1 MKPLSLK
8 LKNFK
13 GIRAGMGLDEVEI
26 DLSEIKGIAVFSAP
40 NGSGKTTILDNL
52 HPYRLMPYRS
62 SGYRPSSF
70 SFYEHVYET
79 AMKEFVFEIEGI
91 CYRSVVLVDTYKKK
105 QEAYLFKK
113 NGEGWLPLTDGK
125 IDSYDKKIEE
135 ICGSPG
141 LFFVSIFRS
150 QNARSLSD
158 YTKGD
163 IKSLFVELLGIES
176 LKTIGE
182 KAGEKKKESQ
192 VSLQV
197 LRNEENRLK
206 EIIALE
212 NSIFEEN
219 LSLENKTLIE
229 KEKIASQEKGLEEL
243 KNSLKETEIAL
254 AKQEEQKSL
263 LKRLQGELEKE
274 KIEFSRFQENFQ
286 KKVAGYKKKLE
297 SYPERERKLKELI
310 QTLPEL
316 KKKELQKNETLKE
329 IEEVKAN
336 LDKRTKLEFILK
348 DYEKQLQKLAMQRE
362 SKKALAER
370 ELKEAEKKASLLDSV
385 PCNPET
391 ASSCLFAKDAVEA
404 RNNLN
409 ILKEKLI
416 SVSFLSDNEVAI
428 AKEIKKLKTI
438 LSEISETSFLR
449 EELSK
454 KESFIAEIDSQ
465 LRLLP
470 LAENAEEEI
479 VRLEKE
485 KEAVETEMADEAE
498 QYDRAELDFKEKVIS
513 LEKEIEGI
521 SLDPSIEAKISSLK
535 EKMTQIEEEIS
546 ASRRIINSLTIML
559 GVSKNRLEE
568 VEKAKSNL
576 VETKEKITRFEN
588 EISEWAL
595 LEKAFSND
603 GIIALEIDDA
613 GPQISA
619 IANELL
625 KVFGG
630 RFSIRFDTQAAKA
643 DGRSLK
649 ETFDITVFDAETN
662 EAKSIKRLSGGEKTW
677 VEDAITKAI
686 CIYNKNTSGKEF
698 KTIFTDEKDGA
709 LDAEKKREFFLM
721 KRKVLEI
728 GGYDAEF
735 CITQTPE
742 LVEMADTVITL
753 EKGSIKTN

>member
-13 GIRAGMGLDEVEI
+13 GIKAGMGLDEVEI
-26 DLSEIKGIAVFSAP
+26 DLSGIKGIAVFSAP

-52 HPYRLMPYRS
+52 HPYRLMPYRAG
-62 SGYRPSSF
+62 GYRPSSF

-79 AMKEFVFEIEGI
+79 AMKELIFEIEGI
-91 CYRSVVLVDTYKKK
+91 CYRSVVLIDANKKK

-113 NGEGWLPLTDGK
+113 DGEGWLPLTDGK

-135 ICGSPG
+135 ICGSPD
-141 LFFVSIFRS
+141 LFFISIFRS
-150 QNARSLSD
+150 QNAKSLSD

-163 IKSLFVELLGIES
+163 IKSLFVELLGIEP
-176 LKTIGE
+176 LKAIGE
-182 KAGEKKKESQ
+182 KAGENKKESQ
-192 VSLQV
+192 VGLQV

-206 EIIALE
+206 EITVSEDI
-212 NSIFEEN
+212 IFKEK
-219 LSLENKTLIE
+219 LSLENKIFVE
-229 KEKIASQEKGLEEL
+229 KEKTVSQEKELEEL
-243 KNSLKETEIAL
+243 KNFLKDAEIAL
-254 AKQEEQKSL
+254 AKQEEQKSFL
-263 LKRLQGELEKE
+263 ERLQKELRQE
-274 KIEFSRFQENFQ
+274 KIEFARLRENFQ
-286 KKVAGYKKKLE
+286 KKEANYKKKLE
-297 SYPERERKLKELI
+297 GYSEKERKLKELI
-310 QTLPEL
+310 QILPEL
-316 KKKELQKNETLKE
+316 KKKELRREEILKG
-329 IEEVKAN
+329 IEELKVWI
-336 LDKRTKLEFILK
+336 DKRTKSEFMLK
-348 DYEKQLQKLAMQRE
+348 DYEKQLQKFTMQKE
-362 SKKALAER
+362 SKRALTER

-404 RNNLN
+404 KNNLN
-409 ILKEKLI
+409 VLREKLVLISSPADNETAIMGEIEKLKAILNEIAESSLLKE
-416 SVSFLSDNEVAI
+416 D
-428 AKEIKKLKTI
+428 
-438 LSEISETSFLR
+438 LR
-449 EELSK
+449 K

-470 LAENAEEEI
+470 LAENAEKEI

-485 KEAVETEMADEAE
+485 KEAVEAEMADESE
-498 QYDRAELDFKEKVIS
+498 QYDRAELDHREKIDS
-513 LEKEIEGI
+513 FEAEIEGI
-521 SLDPSIEAKISSLK
+521 RLDPAIEAKISSLK
-535 EKMTQIEEEIS
+535 KETAQMEKELSI
-546 ASRRIINSLTIML
+546 SRRAINDLTVML
-559 GVSKNRLEE
+559 GALENQLEE
-568 VEKAKSNL
+568 VEKAKGSL
-576 VETKEKITRFEN
+576 KETKEKINLIKN
-588 EISEWAL
+588 EISEWTL

-662 EAKSIKRLSGGEKTW
+662 EAKSIKRLSGGERTW
-677 VEDAITKAI
+677 IEDAITKAI
-686 CIYNKNTSGKEF
+686 CVYNKNASGKEF

-721 KRKVLEI
+721 KRRVLEI

-742 LVEMADTVITL
+742 LAEMADTVITL
-753 EKGSIKTN
+753 EKGSIKIN

>member
-1 MKPLSLK
+1 MKPLRLK

-13 GIRAGMGLDEVEI
+13 GIKAGMGLDEVEI
-26 DLSEIKGIAVFSAP
+26 DLSGIKGIAVFSAP

-52 HPYRLMPYRS
+52 HPYRLMPYRAG
-62 SGYRPSSF
+62 GYRPSSF
-70 SFYEHVYET
+70 SFYEHTYDV
-79 AMKEFVFEIEGI
+79 AMKELIFEIEEV
-91 CYRSVVLVDTYKKK
+91 CYRSVVLIDANKKK

-113 NGEGWLPLTDGK
+113 DGEGWLPLTDGK
-125 IDSYDKKIEE
+125 IDSYDRKIEE
-135 ICGSPG
+135 ICGSPD
-141 LFFVSIFRS
+141 LFFISIFRS

-176 LKTIGE
+176 LKALGE

-192 VSLQV
+192 VGLQV

-212 NSIFEEN
+212 DALLNQK
-219 LSLENKTLIE
+219 LSLENKTLME
-229 KEKIASQEKGLEEL
+229 KEKIASQERGLEES
-243 KNSLKETEIAL
+243 KSSLKEAEIAL
-254 AKQEEQKSL
+254 AKQEEQKSF

-274 KIEFSRFQENFQ
+274 KIEFGRYRENFQ
-286 KKVAGYKKKLE
+286 KKEAGYKKKLE

-310 QTLPEL
+310 QALPEL
-316 KKKELQKNETLKE
+316 KKKELQKNETLKV
-329 IEEVKAN
+329 IEEVKTN
-336 LDKRTKLEFILK
+336 LDKRTKSEFMLK
-348 DYEKQLQKLAMQRE
+348 DYEKQLQKLTMQRE
-362 SKKALAER
+362 SKKALQER
-370 ELKEAEKKASLLDSV
+370 ELEDAEKKASLLDSV

-391 ASSCLFAKDAVEA
+391 ASSCLFARDAVEA
-404 RNNLN
+404 RNSLN
-409 ILKEKLI
+409 ILKEKLVSI
-416 SVSFLSDNEVAI
+416 SFPADNETMLMG
-428 AKEIKKLKTI
+428 EIEKLKTV
-438 LSEISETSFLR
+438 LSEISEASFLR
-449 EELSK
+449 EELRK
-454 KESFIAEIDSQ
+454 KESLMAEIDLQ

-479 VRLEKE
+479 ARLEKE
-485 KEAVETEMADEAE
+485 KEAVEAEMADEAE
-498 QYDRAELDFKEKVIS
+498 QYDRVELDFKEKVVS

-521 SLDPSIEAKISSLK
+521 SLDPAIEAKISSLK
-535 EKMTQIEEEIS
+535 EETAKMEKELS
-546 ASRRIINSLTIML
+546 ALRGAINELIVQL
-559 GVSKNRLEE
+559 GALKNQLEE
-568 VEKAKSNL
+568 VEKAKNSL
-576 VETKEKITRFEN
+576 KEMKEKLAQIEN

-613 GPQISA
+613 GPQIST

-686 CIYNKNTSGKEF
+686 CIYNKNASGKEF

-735 CITQTPE
+735 CITQTPD
-742 LVEMADTVITL
+742 LIEMADTVISL
-753 EKGSIKTN
+753 ERGSVRMN